1 MTEIIIIIIIIII
14 TISFKNTLERTC
26 DLVINIET

>member
-14 TISFKNTLERTC
+14 ISFKNTLERTC
-26 DLVINIET
+26 DLVNNIET

>member
-1 MTEIIIIIIIIII
+1 MIEIIIIIIIII
-14 TISFKNTLERTC
+14 ISFKNTLERTC

>member
-14 TISFKNTLERTC
+14 SFKNTLERTC
-26 DLVINIET
+26 DFINDIET